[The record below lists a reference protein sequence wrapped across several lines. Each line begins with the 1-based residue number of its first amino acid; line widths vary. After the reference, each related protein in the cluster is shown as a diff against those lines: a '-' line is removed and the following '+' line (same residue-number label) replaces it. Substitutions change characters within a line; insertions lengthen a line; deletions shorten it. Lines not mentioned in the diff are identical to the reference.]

1 MFGYGMV
8 ARGAMNAGF
17 FSTLFLLQWKNLVF
31 FSSCT
36 KWERVKVEKI
46 AGKRKP
52 DPTYTPDRWVCER
65 DRKSAMRWNIKKLL
79 REEIFLRFFP
89 NENPYHLHYLRQNS
103 QPKRNPTMNTK
114 GGKGHDEK
122 KYIKNYIMSSFF
134 SAAHFGVAYET
145 GEDDERPDMFMKTV
159 VSPPLTLLM
168 RMWNEKCRFGGEC
181 KFYLFTFRFLCYFCF
196 NQHFYVTRK
205 G

>member
-1 MFGYGMV
+1 MRASKSGKNRWKTKTWPDLHAGPLSLW
-8 ARGAMNAGF
+8 AWQEECDAMEYKKITQRRNISPF
-17 FSTLFLLQWKNLVF
+17 FSNWKSLSSPLPPPKQPTETESNNEHKRRKRTWRKKIHKELHHELV
-31 FSSCT
+31 
-36 KWERVKVEKI
+36 
-46 AGKRKP
+46 
-52 DPTYTPDRWVCER
+52 
-65 DRKSAMRWNIKKLL
+65 
-79 REEIFLRFFP
+79 
-89 NENPYHLHYLRQNS
+89 
-103 QPKRNPTMNTK
+103 
-114 GGKGHDEK
+114 
-122 KYIKNYIMSSFF
+122 FF

-205 G
+205 R